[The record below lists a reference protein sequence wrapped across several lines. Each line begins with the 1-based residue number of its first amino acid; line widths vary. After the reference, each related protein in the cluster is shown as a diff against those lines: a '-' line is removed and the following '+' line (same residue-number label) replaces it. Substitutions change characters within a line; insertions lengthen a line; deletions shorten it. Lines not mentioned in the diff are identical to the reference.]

1 MTLSICKPP
10 ISLLVTLHFMH
21 SMNHLN
27 GLGGVQNLLKSYF
40 AQIYAS
46 ISRSPNCPRGIPFAQ
61 TKLLSLVF
69 PYCLI
74 KIIRKRLLR
83 AHLLLVLVSSPLL
96 KDNESGQKMCLD
108 NILFIKSHLYNLI
121 LIQLSHIIMIR
132 TLFESFSSYG
142 APPQTHVK
150 QAQESF
156 LFPCRTYAH
165 QVHVL
170 PMWDS
175 LLVFLYIEGLNVVD

>member
-46 ISRSPNCPRGIPFAQ
+46 ISRSPNCSWGIPFAQ

-74 KIIRKRLLR
+74 KIIRKRLFR

-132 TLFESFSSYG
+132 TLFESF
-142 APPQTHVK
+142 
-150 QAQESF
+150 QAMVPLHKLMSNKLRRAFYFLVGLMHIRYMFFLCGIPFQSF
-156 LFPCRTYAH
+156 FILK
-165 QVHVL
+165 
-170 PMWDS
+170 
-175 LLVFLYIEGLNVVD
+175 G